1 MSPPLWHQTQQGGPH
16 GYPTGQSSRPC
27 HRSVGPTGEDC
38 FIVLQLLL
46 LLLLMMMMIMCLLL
60 LLLLLLLNP
69 SLDASPH
76 LR

>member
-1 MSPPLWHQTQQGGPH
+1 MPRPLWHQTQQGGPH

-46 LLLLMMMMIMCLLL
+46 LLMMIMDLH
-60 LLLLLLLNP
+60 LLLLNL
-69 SLDASPH
+69 SLDACPLL

>member
-1 MSPPLWHQTQQGGPH
+1 MPPPLWHQTQQGGPH

-38 FIVLQLLL
+38 FVVLQLLL
-46 LLLLMMMMIMCLLL
+46 LLMMIMDLLI
-60 LLLLLLLNP
+60 LLLLLNL
-69 SLDASPH
+69 SLDAFH

>member
-1 MSPPLWHQTQQGGPH
+1 MPPPLWHQTQQGGPH

-38 FIVLQLLL
+38 FVVLQLLL
-46 LLLLMMMMIMCLLL
+46 LLMMIMD
-60 LLLLLLLNP
+60 LLLLNL
-69 SLDASPH
+69 SLDAFH